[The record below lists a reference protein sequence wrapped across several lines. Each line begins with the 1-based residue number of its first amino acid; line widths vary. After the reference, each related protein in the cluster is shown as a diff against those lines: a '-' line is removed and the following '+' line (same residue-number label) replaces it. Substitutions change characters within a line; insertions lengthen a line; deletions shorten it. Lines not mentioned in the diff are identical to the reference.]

1 MVRLGNVFLGS
12 IGCLIA
18 CNFASAAEE
27 VLYDAPVG
35 SEWVGVWRNFSSK
48 ADPKERVTSADAR
61 LKITGRDGEKF
72 QAELWL
78 EDGKKGLALEGT
90 IATSGASNLKGQVA
104 KVLKGEFAQDIVGR
118 TRIEGY
124 LRSGVLNAK
133 YQIPGGARFGELE
146 LKRRAKE

>member
-1 MVRLGNVFLGS
+1 MQRLRLPILAAISVLLLHG
-12 IGCLIA
+12 
-18 CNFASAAEE
+18 SAAMAADET
-27 VLYDAPVG
+27 YAAPVG

-48 ADPKERVTSADAR
+48 ADPGERVTSSDAR
-61 LKITGRDGEKF
+61 LKITSRDGDKF

-78 EDGKKGLALEGT
+78 DMGKRGLALEGT
-90 IATSGASNLKGQVA
+90 IAASGAANLKGNVA

-124 LRSGVLNAK
+124 LRGGVINAK

-146 LKRRAKE
+146 LKRSP